1 MISIANHTIS
11 ERLTMRPYSGSLHL
25 ACAVADAAE
34 RGVAERQLSAPEL
47 DTSAD
52 STIRGMEQPML
63 DTERIASILA
73 VLMVVQ
79 ALLGLL
85 RPDEY
90 RDVAWIKTT
99 WYGND

>member
-1 MISIANHTIS
+1 
-11 ERLTMRPYSGSLHL
+11 
-25 ACAVADAAE
+25 
-34 RGVAERQLSAPEL
+34 
-47 DTSAD
+47 
-52 STIRGMEQPML
+52 ML
-63 DTERIASILA
+63 DTERMASILA

-99 WYGND
+99 